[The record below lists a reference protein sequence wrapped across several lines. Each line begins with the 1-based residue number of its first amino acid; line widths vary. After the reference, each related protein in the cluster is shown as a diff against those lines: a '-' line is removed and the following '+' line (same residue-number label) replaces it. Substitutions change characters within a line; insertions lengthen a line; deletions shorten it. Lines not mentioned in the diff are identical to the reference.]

1 MVLSMVGAEGPE
13 WVKHHTTID
22 RGGQD
27 PNMPLSELETHEA
40 QPYTKG
46 DFSLQNQSVLTEGL
60 QLSFHGE
67 VYQV

>member
-46 DFSLQNQSVLTEGL
+46 DFSL
-60 QLSFHGE
+60 
-67 VYQV
+67 